1 MTQTKTASAP
11 ISKTPEAVQSLFNDY
26 VVPTYGRFPLTLV
39 HGEGNQVWDA
49 DGRRYLDM
57 GGGIAVN
64 ALGHSH
70 PELVKTISEQ
80 AATLTHCCN
89 LYYHPWQG
97 QLAQALV
104 KRIGA
109 GKCFFANSG
118 AEANEGMFKLVRKF
132 GHEEGR
138 FEILTCLQSFHG
150 RTMAGIAATGQ
161 DKVKQGFS
169 PMMPGFRHVPYN
181 DLEAMEKAISPS
193 TVAIMIEGI
202 QGEGGICAADPA
214 YLKGLRALC
223 DKHRLLLLWDGVQC
237 GHYRTGSFHSY
248 TSILANGDNEN
259 SFLPD
264 AISMAKSIG
273 GGFPFGA
280 FWVREPY
287 QDILGPGTHGT
298 TFGGTPLG
306 CSIALK
312 ILEIIERDRLDQN
325 AVHMGDLLMRKLRD
339 LAGKFPQFIQDI
351 RGMGLMIG
359 IVFHPNISALS
370 DDARPVSIQMVERL
384 HAQGMLTIPSGTQV
398 VRFLPSLNI
407 TSSEVDE
414 ALSILN
420 NTLETIES

>member
-11 ISKTPEAVQSLFNDY
+11 ISETPESVQSLFNDY

-39 HGEGNQVWDA
+39 RGEGNQVWDA

-118 AEANEGMFKLVRKF
+118 AEANEGMFKLARKF

-248 TSILANGDNEN
+248 TSILANEDNGN

-325 AVHMGDLLMRKLRD
+325 AIHMGDLLMRKLRD

-359 IVFHPNISALS
+359 IVFHPKISALS

-398 VRFLPSLNI
+398 VRFLPALNI